1 MDRFQY
7 RFSGNMSETIASRRR
22 EACVRSHIERQV
34 NRVFAFAICMMA
46 FFASPRAG
54 CAQVPTYEVTP
65 EESSIKFGV
74 DSSVSIKG
82 NFEKWNAS
90 IQFSSRDVRS
100 ATLDIEIEAGS
111 VNTGSH
117 MKDNKLKGKDFFNVK
132 ESPAITFKSTKV
144 VQNGPNTFD
153 VEGDFTI
160 RGVTKAEK
168 LTVRANGKRTTSG
181 SIEGTMAFDRKDY
194 GMNRNIPFIKIANR
208 VEVDVNLKWRRVSGP
223 PPVFQ
228 Q

>member
-1 MDRFQY
+1 MLTV
-7 RFSGNMSETIASRRR
+7 SENWSRRGNER
-22 EACVRSHIERQV
+22 TRLSTLIRYALAATACV
-34 NRVFAFAICMMA
+34 MA
-46 FFASPRAG
+46 FLASPRSSY
-54 CAQVPTYEVTP
+54 AQEVPTYEVTP
-65 EESSIKFGV
+65 TESSIKFGV
-74 DSSVSIKG
+74 ESSVSIKG
-82 NFEKWNAS
+82 IFERWNTS

-132 ESPAITFKSTKV
+132 ESPLITFKSTKI
-144 VQNGPNTFD
+144 VQSGPNTFD

-160 RGVTKAEK
+160 RGVTKTEK
-168 LTVRANGKRTTSG
+168 LTFTSEGKGSPSG
-181 SIEGTMAFDRKDY
+181 SLDGTMAFDRKDY
-194 GMNRNIPFIKIANR
+194 GMTSGIPFIRIANR
-208 VEVDVNLKWRRVSGP
+208 VEVNVRLKWRQISGP

>member
-1 MDRFQY
+1 
-7 RFSGNMSETIASRRR
+7 
-22 EACVRSHIERQV
+22 
-34 NRVFAFAICMMA
+34 MA
-46 FFASPRAG
+46 FLASPRSSY
-54 CAQVPTYEVTP
+54 AQEVPTYEVTP
-65 EESSIKFGV
+65 TESSIKFGV
-74 DSSVSIKG
+74 ESSVSIKG
-82 NFEKWNAS
+82 IFEKWNTS

-132 ESPAITFKSTKV
+132 ESPLITFKSTKI
-144 VQNGPNTFD
+144 VQSGPNTFD

-160 RGVTKAEK
+160 RGVTKKEK
-168 LTVRANGKRTTSG
+168 LTFTSEGKGSPSG
-181 SIEGTMAFDRKDY
+181 SLDGTMAFDRKDY
-194 GMNRNIPFIKIANR
+194 GMTSGIPFIRIANR
-208 VEVDVNLKWRRVSGP
+208 VEVNVRLKWRQISGP